1 MWIARDYINFG
12 MKEENIIIVNRKNI
26 EIKNR
31 KGKGNVQF

>member
-1 MWIARDYINFG
+1 MWIVGDYITFG

-31 KGKGNVQF
+31 KGKENV